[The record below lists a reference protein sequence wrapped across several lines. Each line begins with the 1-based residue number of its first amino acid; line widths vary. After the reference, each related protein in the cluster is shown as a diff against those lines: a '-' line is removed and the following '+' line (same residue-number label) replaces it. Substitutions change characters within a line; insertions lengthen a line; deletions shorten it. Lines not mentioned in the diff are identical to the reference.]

1 MKKGTKIALWS
12 SIPLVLLIWFA
23 GPRIGLW
30 GDREVRKKDAIAAN
44 QVPGQGGQQGQAPG
58 GQQGQVPGGQQG
70 QGRTGGAAPGGGPG
84 GPGGGQGGGPLP
96 VSGTIARPS
105 YLTNGIR
112 SAGTLLANEE
122 VDIVSKVS
130 GKVTA
135 VFFKEGTRV
144 RKGDLLVKIYD
155 DDLQA
160 QLRRAEIQEKLLAE
174 KLERQ
179 RVLLSKDAV
188 SRESFDQLQTD
199 YNVILADINLLKVR
213 IAETEVRA
221 PFDGTIGF
229 RFVSEGTYVQP
240 SVKIAHLIDYS
251 QMKLEFAIPEKYVSE
266 QMMGKRISFN
276 TQGYKDEF
284 FATVYAI
291 DYRVDEATRT
301 IGLRARF
308 DNRDSRLV
316 PGMFADLVLITDEK
330 NNAIQI
336 PSEAVVPDMDEKRVW
351 IFRNGKASLVPVV
364 AGTRTQTMVE
374 ILSGISPGDTV
385 ITGGLMQL
393 RQNMPVRV
401 NLTEL

>member
-1 MKKGTKIALWS
+1 MKKGTKIALWI
-12 SIPLVLLIWFA
+12 SIPLILAIWFA
-23 GPRIGLW
+23 GPRLGLW
-30 GDREVRKKDAIAAN
+30 GDRDLKKDADVPVS
-44 QVPGQGGQQGQAPG
+44 QVQGQAPAQGQGQRPGGQQGGQQGG
-58 GQQGQVPGGQQG
+58 L
-70 QGRTGGAAPGGGPG
+70 
-84 GPGGGQGGGPLP
+84 LP
-96 VSGTIARPS
+96 VTATIARPS

-130 GKVTA
+130 GKVTG
-135 VFFKEGTRV
+135 VFFKEGSV
-144 RKGDLLVKIYD
+144 VKKGALLVKIYD
-155 DDLQA
+155 EDLQA
-160 QLRRAEIQEKLLAE
+160 QLQRAEIQEKMLSE

-179 RVLLSKDAV
+179 RVLLAKDAV
-188 SRESFDQLQTD
+188 SREAFDQLQTD

-221 PFDGTIGF
+221 PFNGTIGF

-251 QMKLEFAIPEKYVSE
+251 QMKLEFAIPEKYVS
-266 QMMGKRISFN
+266 QQLMGKRISFN
-276 TQGYKDEF
+276 AQGYTDEF

-301 IGLRARF
+301 IGLRARY
-308 DNRDSRLV
+308 DNSNKKLV

-336 PSEAVVPDMDEKRVW
+336 PSEAVVPDMNEKRVW
-351 IFRNGKASLVPVV
+351 IYNNGKATLVPVV
-364 AGTRTQTMVE
+364 AGTRTETMVE
-374 ILSGISPGDTV
+374 ILSGISAGDTV

-401 NLTEL
+401 NLTER

>member
-1 MKKGTKIALWS
+1 MKKGTKIALYA

-23 GPRIGLW
+23 GPRLGLW
-30 GDREVRKKDAIAAN
+30 GDRDLKKKGDAVAAPA
-44 QVPGQGGQQGQAPG
+44 QGQGGQQGQGPGGQMAPG
-58 GQQGQVPGGQQG
+58 GQQGQGQRPGGQG
-70 QGRTGGAAPGGGPG
+70 Q
-84 GPGGGQGGGPLP
+84 LP
-96 VSGTIARPS
+96 VTGTIAKPS

-130 GKVTA
+130 GKVTG
-135 VFFKEGTRV
+135 VFFREGSV
-144 RKGDLLVKIYD
+144 VKKGDLLVKIYD
-155 DDLQA
+155 EDLQA
-160 QLRRAEIQEKLLAE
+160 QLKRAEIQEKMLSE

-179 RVLLSKDAV
+179 RVLLAKDAV
-188 SRESFDQLQTD
+188 SREAFDQLQTD

-221 PFDGTIGF
+221 PFNGTIGF

-251 QMKLEFAIPEKYVSE
+251 QMKLEFAIPEKYVS
-266 QMMGKRISFN
+266 QQLMGKRISFN
-276 TQGYKDEF
+276 AQGYSDEF

-301 IGLRARF
+301 IGLRARY
-308 DNRDSRLV
+308 DNRDKKLV

-330 NNAIQI
+330 NNAIQV
-336 PSEAVVPDMDEKRVW
+336 PSEAVVPEMNEKRVW
-351 IFRNGKASLVPVV
+351 IYNNGKATLVPVV
-364 AGTRTQTMVE
+364 AGTRTETMVE
-374 ILSGISPGDTV
+374 ILSGISAGDTV

-393 RQNMPVRV
+393 RPNMPVRV

>member
-1 MKKGTKIALWS
+1 MWV
-12 SIPLVLLIWFA
+12 SIPLVLAIWFA

-30 GDREVRKKDAIAAN
+30 VDRDLKKEAVVSGL
-44 QVPGQGGQQGQAPG
+44 QGQTQGQGQGQTQGQGQGQTQGQGQGQRPG
-58 GQQGQVPGGQQG
+58 GQQGGVM
-70 QGRTGGAAPGGGPG
+70 
-84 GPGGGQGGGPLP
+84 P
-96 VSGTIARPS
+96 VTATIARPS

-130 GKVTA
+130 GKVTG
-135 VFFKEGTRV
+135 VFFREGSVVKKEA
-144 RKGDLLVKIYD
+144 LLVKIYD
-155 DDLQA
+155 EDLQA
-160 QLRRAEIQEKLLAE
+160 QLKRAEIQEKMLSE

-179 RVLLSKDAV
+179 RVLLAKDAV
-188 SRESFDQLQTD
+188 SREAFDQLQTD

-240 SVKIAHLIDYS
+240 SVKITHLIDYS
-251 QMKLEFAIPEKYVSE
+251 QMKLEFAIPEKYVS
-266 QMMGKRISFN
+266 QQLMGKRISFN
-276 TQGYKDEF
+276 AQGYPDEF

-301 IGLRARF
+301 IGLRARY
-308 DNRDSRLV
+308 DNHDKRLV

-336 PSEAVVPDMDEKRVW
+336 PSEAVVPEMNEKRVW
-351 IFRNGKASLVPVV
+351 IYQNGKAALVPVV
-364 AGTRTQTMVE
+364 AGTRTETMVE
-374 ILSGISPGDTV
+374 ILSGIRVGDTV
-385 ITGGLMQL
+385 ITSGLMQL

-401 NLTEL
+401 NLQEE

>member
-1 MKKGTKIALWS
+1 MKKGTIIALWV
-12 SIPLVLLIWFA
+12 SIPLLLLIWFA
-23 GPRIGLW
+23 GPRLGFW
-30 GDREVRKKDAIAAN
+30 GDRDLKKKGESTVA
-44 QVPGQGGQQGQAPG
+44 PGQGQGGPQGQRPGGQQGGQQGG
-58 GQQGQVPGGQQG
+58 V
-70 QGRTGGAAPGGGPG
+70 
-84 GPGGGQGGGPLP
+84 LP
-96 VSGTIARPS
+96 VTATIARPS

-130 GKVTA
+130 GKVTG
-135 VFFKEGTRV
+135 VFFREGSV
-144 RKGDLLVKIYD
+144 VKKGDLLVKIYD
-155 DDLQA
+155 EDLQA
-160 QLRRAEIQEKLLAE
+160 QLKRAEIQEKMLFE

-179 RVLLSKDAV
+179 RVLLAKDAV
-188 SRESFDQLQTD
+188 SREAFDQLQTD

-251 QMKLEFAIPEKYVSE
+251 QMKLEFAIPEKYVS
-266 QMMGKRISFN
+266 QQLMGKRIAFN
-276 TQGYKDEF
+276 TQGYSEEY
-284 FATVYAI
+284 FANVYAI

-308 DNRDSRLV
+308 DNRGRKLV

-336 PSEAVVPDMDEKRVW
+336 PTEAVVPEMNEKRVW
-351 IFRNGKASLVPVV
+351 IYRNGKAMLVPVV
-364 AGTRTQTMVE
+364 AGTRTQTSVE
-374 ILSGISPGDTV
+374 ILSGIASGDTI

-401 NLTEL
+401 NLTDL

>member
-1 MKKGTKIALWS
+1 MLWFRLPAHKAKARDS
-12 SIPLVLLIWFA
+12 V
-23 GPRIGLW
+23 
-30 GDREVRKKDAIAAN
+30 REDST
-44 QVPGQGGQQGQAPG
+44 GGGQQGA
-58 GQQGQVPGGQQG
+58 V
-70 QGRTGGAAPGGGPG
+70 
-84 GPGGGQGGGPLP
+84 LP
-96 VSGTIARPS
+96 VTATIARPS

-130 GKVTA
+130 GKVTG
-135 VFFKEGTRV
+135 VYFKEGSV
-144 RKGDLLVKIYD
+144 VKKGALLVKIYD
-155 DDLQA
+155 EDLQA
-160 QLRRAEIQEKLLAE
+160 QLKRAEIQEKLLSE

-179 RVLLSKDAV
+179 RILLAKDAV

-251 QMKLEFAIPEKYVSE
+251 QMKLEFAIPEKYVS
-266 QMMGKRISFN
+266 QQLMGKRISFN
-276 TQGYKDEF
+276 AQGYTDEF

-301 IGLRARF
+301 IGLRARY
-308 DNRDSRLV
+308 DNRDKRLV

-336 PSEAVVPDMDEKRVW
+336 PSETVVPDMNEKRVW
-351 IFRNGKASLVPVV
+351 IYNNGKANIGSRCCRNTDRDHGGDSLRNQSRRYGNHQRPDAAQTEY
-364 AGTRTQTMVE
+364 AGKGEYTR
-374 ILSGISPGDTV
+374 V
-385 ITGGLMQL
+385 IMNYCTSAN
-393 RQNMPVRV
+393 QNR
-401 NLTEL
+401 TR

>member
-1 MKKGTKIALWS
+1 MKKGTKIALWI
-12 SIPLVLLIWFA
+12 SIPLLLAIWFA
-23 GPRIGLW
+23 GPRLGLW
-30 GDREVRKKDAIAAN
+30 GNRDLKKDAVVPAAGA
-44 QVPGQGGQQGQAPG
+44 QGQGQGQRPGGQPGGGQQGA
-58 GQQGQVPGGQQG
+58 V
-70 QGRTGGAAPGGGPG
+70 
-84 GPGGGQGGGPLP
+84 LP
-96 VSGTIARPS
+96 VTATIARPS

-130 GKVTA
+130 GKVTG
-135 VFFKEGTRV
+135 VYFKEGSV
-144 RKGDLLVKIYD
+144 VKKGALLVKIYD
-155 DDLQA
+155 EDLQA
-160 QLRRAEIQEKLLAE
+160 QLKRAEIQEKLLSE

-179 RVLLSKDAV
+179 RILLAKDAV

-251 QMKLEFAIPEKYVSE
+251 QMKLEFAIPEKYVS
-266 QMMGKRISFN
+266 QQLMGKRISFN
-276 TQGYKDEF
+276 AQGYTDEF

-301 IGLRARF
+301 IGLRARY
-308 DNRDSRLV
+308 DNRDKRLV

-336 PSEAVVPDMDEKRVW
+336 PSETIVPDMNEKRVW
-351 IFRNGKASLVPVV
+351 IYNNGKATLVPVV
-364 AGTRTQTMVE
+364 AGTRTETMVE
-374 ILSGISPGDTV
+374 ILSGIRVGDTV
-385 ITGGLMQL
+385 ITSGLMQL

-401 NLTEL
+401 NIQER

>member
-1 MKKGTKIALWS
+1 MKKGTKIALWI
-12 SIPLVLLIWFA
+12 SIPLLLAIWFA
-23 GPRIGLW
+23 GPRLGLW
-30 GDREVRKKDAIAAN
+30 GNRDLKKDAV
-44 QVPGQGGQQGQAPG
+44 VPASQGQAQGQGQRPG
-58 GQQGQVPGGQQG
+58 GQQGGV
-70 QGRTGGAAPGGGPG
+70 
-84 GPGGGQGGGPLP
+84 LP
-96 VSGTIARPS
+96 VTATIARPS

-130 GKVTA
+130 GKVTG
-135 VFFKEGTRV
+135 VFFQEGSV
-144 RKGDLLVKIYD
+144 VKKGTLLVKIYD
-155 DDLQA
+155 EDLQA
-160 QLRRAEIQEKLLAE
+160 QLKRAEIQEKMLSE

-179 RVLLSKDAV
+179 RILLAKDAV

-251 QMKLEFAIPEKYVSE
+251 QMKLEFAIPEKYVSQE
-266 QMMGKRISFN
+266 LMGKRISFN
-276 TQGYKDEF
+276 AQGYTDEF

-301 IGLRARF
+301 IGLRARY
-308 DNRDSRLV
+308 DNRDKRLV

-336 PSEAVVPDMDEKRVW
+336 PSEAVVPDMNEKRVW
-351 IFRNGKASLVPVV
+351 IYNNGKAGLVPVV
-364 AGTRTQTMVE
+364 AGTRTETMVE
-374 ILSGISPGDTV
+374 ILSGISVGDTV
-385 ITGGLMQL
+385 ITSGLMQL

-401 NLTEL
+401 NIQER